1 MMRKLNVL
9 KPGTIFEYAGHEF
22 VVLDEKDGGVLVLQ
36 AKSDESLPFNDNRE
50 GNLNDFRTSS
60 IKEYLNGGYLE
71 SLIQNGAKEGDI
83 LDLTIDLKATDG
95 SRAYGYDTVKVG
107 LLTLEQYGQYKE
119 IIPLNEDDW
128 WWLATPWATPW
139 LRSPYTYYTDDAW
152 GVLTGGGS
160 DYNRVTYSSGSRPAL
175 LLNPLLLVS
184 VKGEETPSNTAWSEY
199 IEYLI
204 HWTVTH
210 ADDAYSGMSPA
221 CYDEWLDNCEGDDFD
236 DEEDE

>member
-1 MMRKLNVL
+1 MRKLNVL

-36 AKSDESLPFNDNRE
+36 AKSYESLPFNDNRE

-95 SRAYGYDTVKVG
+95 SRTYGYDTVKVG

-139 LRSPYTYYTDDAW
+139 LRSPSTDGTGSAWYVYTNGD
-152 GVLTGGGS
+152 S
-160 DYNRVTYSSGSRPAL
+160 RHSSVANSHGSRPAL

-210 ADDAYSGMSPA
+210 SDDAYSGMSPA